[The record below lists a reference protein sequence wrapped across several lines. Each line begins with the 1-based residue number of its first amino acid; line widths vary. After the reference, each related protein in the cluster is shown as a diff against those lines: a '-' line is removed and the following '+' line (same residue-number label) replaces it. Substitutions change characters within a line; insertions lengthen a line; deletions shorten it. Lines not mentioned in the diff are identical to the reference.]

1 MTRSPGY
8 LALAVLTLAA
18 CKPAVSPSDPRIEN
32 AWVRPAKA
40 GSMSAAYF
48 TIEQRGGDDRLL
60 SVSADVGDASL
71 HRSSNENGVARMRP
85 LPDGIAM
92 TGASTV
98 ALRPG
103 GDHVMLMNLTTDLTA
118 GDTVALRLQFE
129 RAAQKTVAAVV
140 GNDEEAAHG
149 GH

>member
-1 MTRSPGY
+1 
-8 LALAVLTLAA
+8 
-18 CKPAVSPSDPRIEN
+18 
-32 AWVRPAKA
+32 
-40 GSMSAAYF
+40 
-48 TIEQRGGDDRLL
+48 
-60 SVSADVGDASL
+60 
-71 HRSSNENGVARMRP
+71 MRP

-92 TGASTV
+92 TGTSTV

-129 RAAQKTVAAVV
+129 RAGQKTVAAVV